1 MSQRFESHINGY
13 DGTELFYQG
22 WFVDDPQGLM
32 IVTHGLGEH
41 SESYNNFAHEL
52 NSKGWNVI
60 AWDLRGHGRSEG
72 QRGYVDS
79 FNEFEKDLKSLTD
92 HIKAKYSHKNLV
104 LFGHSMGGLITL
116 KYLVAYGSQGFKA
129 VVLSSPALG
138 VNVKVSEL
146 KSKMADF
153 ANDWLPRV
161 TMGNEINDTDLHRD
175 PELLAF
181 YPKDP
186 LRHNKISPRLYKGM
200 LQAFE
205 QMPQYAKDIQIPVL
219 IQASGLDAIV
229 NTESTQKFYELLT
242 VSDKKIIIYPNS
254 LHEIFNDLE
263 KQDCF
268 DDLVSFLNQ
277 IK

>member
-22 WFVDDPQGLM
+22 WFVDNPQGLV

-41 SESYNNFAHEL
+41 SECYNPFAQEL
-52 NSKGWNVI
+52 NAKKWDVI

-72 QRGYVDS
+72 QRGYVQS
-79 FNEFEKDLKSLTD
+79 FNEFEKDLKVLTD
-92 HIKAKYSHKNLV
+92 LIQSKYKHKKQV

-116 KYLVAYGSQGFKA
+116 KYLVAFGTTHFNGLA
-129 VVLSSPALG
+129 LSSPALG
-138 VNVKVSEL
+138 ANIKVSEV

-153 ANDWLPRV
+153 ANEWLPRV
-161 TMGNEINDTDLHRD
+161 TMGNEIKDTDLHRD

-205 QMPQYAKDIQIPVL
+205 QMPQYAKEIQIPTL
-219 IQASGLDAIV
+219 IQASGLDAVV
-229 NTESTQKFYELLT
+229 NTMSTQEFFNHMSVEN
-242 VSDKKIIIYPNS
+242 KKIIIYQNS

-263 KQDCF
+263 KQTCF
-268 DDLVSFLNQ
+268 EDLIHFLNQ
-277 IK
+277 LK